1 MGVMSVCQTES
12 NSSPISLEENLKKAL
27 TELLIL
33 RLLSD
38 RDYYIGELTA
48 TLSQK
53 SGGALTIVFPY
64 GAIYRLQRSGYICEI
79 EKRNAPDG
87 RRRQYYR
94 ITESGNTYLDQLIGI
109 YIAFSKGVEAVL
121 TGGDE
126 DHG

>member
-1 MGVMSVCQTES
+1 MEHEKSENT
-12 NSSPISLEENLKKAL
+12 PLSLEENLKKAL

-48 TLSQK
+48 TLNHK
-53 SGGALTIVFPY
+53 SGGTLTIVFPY
-64 GAIYRLQRSGYICEI
+64 GAIYRLERSGHICEI

-94 ITESGNTYLDQLIGI
+94 ITEAGKAYLSQLIAI
-109 YIAFSKGVEAVL
+109 YTAFSKGVDAVL
-121 TGGDE
+121 AKGDE

>member
-1 MGVMSVCQTES
+1 MNQTES
-12 NSSPISLEENLKKAL
+12 NNSPISLEENLKKAL

-38 RDYYIGELTA
+38 RDYYIGELTS
-48 TLSQK
+48 TLNHK

-64 GAIYRLQRSGYICEI
+64 GAIYRLERSGHICET

-94 ITESGNTYLDQLIGI
+94 ITGAGKAYLNQLIDI
-109 YIAFSKGVEAVL
+109 YARFSKGVAAVL
-121 TGGDE
+121 AEGDGE
-126 DHG
+126 HD

>member
-1 MGVMSVCQTES
+1 MNPTES

-48 TLSQK
+48 TLNHK
-53 SGGALTIVFPY
+53 SGGALAIVFPY
-64 GAIYRLQRSGYICEI
+64 GAIYRLQQSGHIREL
-79 EKRNAPDG
+79 EKRIAPDG
-87 RRRQYYR
+87 RRRQYYQ
-94 ITESGNTYLDQLIGI
+94 ITETGKNYLRQLIHI
-109 YIAFSKGVEAVL
+109 YTIFSKGVDAVL
-121 TGGDE
+121 EEGDE